1 MRSHEIKDSEDALRG
16 KTNIGC
22 YNVYAENVFL
32 LRKYQL
38 IDIGFAVDVKGCFN
52 LEKTVVSQI

>member
-1 MRSHEIKDSEDALRG
+1 M

-38 IDIGFAVDVKGCFN
+38 IDIGFAVDLKGCFN
-52 LEKTVVSQI
+52 LEKTVVLQI